1 MSYSTVLPFKR
12 SGGWSGYHRFY
23 YAASIR
29 AQAELVSKKSGIVE
43 MHGLLVN
50 EGKAHLLDEF
60 QEKLHEFDTLSITAQ
75 IYCAMAAEALLNFY
89 GVVRLGESFYK
100 RNIERIGIIPKLEI
114 LIGICDGKLL
124 PKDAEIS
131 GVIRRLSERRNSL
144 VHPKAKEFAL
154 SMLSGNLGIGEAIN
168 DVQKSIDDMKRFFE
182 LFAGISVEAKAAV
195 EFFGAVA

>member
-1 MSYSTVLPFKR
+1 MNYSTVLPFRR

-29 AQAELVSKKSGIVE
+29 AQAELLSKKTDVVE
-43 MHGLLVN
+43 LHRLLVN
-50 EGKAHLLDEF
+50 EGKADLLNEF
-60 QEKLHEFDTLSITAQ
+60 QEKLHEFGTLSITAQ

-114 LIGICDGKLL
+114 LIGICDGKLF

-144 VHPKAKEFAL
+144 VHPKAKEFDL
-154 SMLSGNLGIGEAIN
+154 SKLSNNLGIGEAIN
-168 DVQKSIDDMKRFFE
+168 DVQKSIDDMKRFFD
-182 LFAGISVEAKAAV
+182 LFADVSAEAKAAV
-195 EFFGAVA
+195 EFLGAIA